1 MLFKILIGI
10 LFILYPA
17 VVYYGLTHDMAWFGL
32 LLLILFFVYQA
43 IFSGK
48 HWQSIGFIGILSLG
62 AWFQQATT
70 IKLIPIVIHLSLF
83 ALFYQSLRDKSP
95 LIEKFARLDFPE
107 LPEGMARHCLHMT
120 QIWAAFF
127 AFNVALNIGLVMW
140 ATDATWA
147 LYNGMLVY
155 ILIGMLVIG
164 EYVWRRMKFPNV
176 VMPSFKDTAL
186 NISKHSRNIIGHR
199 K

>member
-1 MLFKILIGI
+1 MVFKILVGI

-17 VVYYGLTHDMAWFGL
+17 VVYYGLTHGMAWFGL
-32 LLLILFFVYQA
+32 LLLILFFMYQA
-43 IFSGK
+43 IFSEK
-48 HWQSIGFIGILSLG
+48 HWQSIGFIAVLSVG

-83 ALFYQSLRDKSP
+83 GLFYQSLQDKSP
-95 LIEKFARLDFPE
+95 LIEKFARLDFPNF
-107 LPEGMARHCLHMT
+107 PEGMARHCLQMT
-120 QIWAAFF
+120 QIWTVFF
-127 AFNVALNIGLVMW
+127 ACNIVLNIGLVLW

-155 ILIGMLVIG
+155 IFIGMLVLG
-164 EYVWRRMKFPNV
+164 EYIWRRIKFPSL

-186 NISKHSRNIIGHR
+186 NISKHSRGIIGNN